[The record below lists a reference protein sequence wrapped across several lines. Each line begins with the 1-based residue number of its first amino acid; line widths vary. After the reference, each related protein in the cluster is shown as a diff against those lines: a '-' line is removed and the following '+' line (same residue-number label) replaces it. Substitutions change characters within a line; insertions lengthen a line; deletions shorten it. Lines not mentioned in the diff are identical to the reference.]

1 MRNTILILF
10 FAVICCGCES
20 ADFKCYPIS
29 GTVTYNG
36 ESFPHGTIVF
46 TPDSSKENSG
56 PQYITSIIDGKYDT
70 GKNGPI
76 AGPMIVEISGVH
88 ALTTD
93 GPNGP
98 SGLPLFSG
106 FEERFEMPHKPFQKD
121 FNITGP
127 PVKIV
132 R

>member
-1 MRNTILILF
+1 MKKFVLILYF
-10 FAVICCGCES
+10 VVICCGCES
-20 ADFKCYPIS
+20 SSLKYYPIS

-36 ESFPHGTIVF
+36 ESFPHGTLVF
-46 TPDSSKENSG
+46 TPDSSKGNSG
-56 PQYITSIIDGKYDT
+56 PQCITSIINGKYYT
-70 GKNGPI
+70 EKNGLL
-76 AGPMIVEISGVH
+76 AGPVIVEISGTH

-98 SGLPLFSG
+98 SGLSLFSG
-106 FEERFEMPHKPFQKD
+106 FEERFEMPSKPFQKD